1 MSVTLTDIRAAQ
13 ERIAPYIVKT
23 PMLRMKQLDDFL
35 GCEVYV
41 KAENMQVTGAFKLRG
56 ALNKSLSLGEEER
69 KAGLVCA
76 SSGNHGRALA
86 YTAKL
91 LGTTAAVVIPDTAP
105 PIKVEAIRALGA
117 EVIRSDT
124 ETRFEVAEQ
133 VCREKHATLVPPF
146 NDELIMAGQGTVGLE
161 IAEQCP
167 EAETVIVPVSGGG
180 LLGGVSAALKA
191 VKPSVKVYGAEPA
204 ALPRYS
210 ESLKAGR
217 PVKVPK
223 QKTIADALVS
233 MIPGDKCFPVVQ
245 ANVDAV
251 VPVEDAFILRAMK
264 KLLLDGKLLAEPSS
278 CIGMGAVLQGL
289 IPVRPDEKV
298 CFLVS
303 GGSVGLQQ
311 LAMLEDVTV

>member
-13 ERIAPYIVKT
+13 RRIAPNIVKT
-23 PMLRMKQLDDFL
+23 PLLRMKQLDEYL

-41 KAENMQVTGAFKLRG
+41 KAENLQITGAFKLRG
-56 ALNKSLSLGEEER
+56 ALNKSLSLSEEER

-76 SSGNHGRALA
+76 SSGNHGKALS

-91 LGTTAAVVIPDTAP
+91 LGTTATVVIPDSAP
-105 PIKVEAIRALGA
+105 AVKVEAIRALGA
-117 EVIRSDT
+117 EIVMSDT
-124 ETRFEVAEQ
+124 ERRFEVAEQ

-146 NDELIMAGQGTVGLE
+146 NDDLIMAGQGTAGLE
-161 IAEQCP
+161 ILEQCP
-167 EAETVIVPVSGGG
+167 EVETVIAPVSGGG
-180 LLGGVSAALKA
+180 LLGGLSAAIKA
-191 VKPSVKVYGAEPA
+191 VNPSVKVCGAEPA

-210 ESLKAGR
+210 ESLKAGK

-233 MIPGDKCFPVVQ
+233 MIPGDKCFPVIQ

-251 VPVEDAFILRAMK
+251 VPVEDEFILRAMK

-278 CIGMGAVLQGL
+278 CIGMAAVLAGK

-298 CFLVS
+298 CFMVS
-303 GGSVGLQQ
+303 GGSVGLSQ
-311 LAMLEDVTV
+311 LAMLENVTI